1 MKAEERRHLK
11 ENEFATRAAWV
22 AEQVTTNRTRLL
34 SVAGVILAIGVATWG
49 YFYMRGVAADR
60 ASAML
65 GGALAI
71 AQSPVAPAS
80 TLPGAQQPA
89 GTYPTEAARAEATA
103 AALQKVIDAY
113 PSAETGTAARYYL
126 GATWLSAG
134 RAQDAERAF
143 ADAADKGG
151 TSLYAEMAKLGH
163 VEALAALQR
172 YDEAIKLLTDLSAQ
186 RNTRLPIDGILM
198 ELASVCRKAGKI
210 QEARAAFKR
219 VVDEFPES
227 TYANQARQQLAT
239 MG

>member
-1 MKAEERRHLK
+1 M
-11 ENEFATRAAWV
+11 
-22 AEQVTTNRTRLL
+22 Q
-34 SVAGVILAIGVATWG
+34 
-49 YFYMRGVAADR
+49 
-60 ASAML
+60 
-65 GGALAI
+65 
-71 AQSPVAPAS
+71 AP
-80 TLPGAQQPA
+80 
-89 GTYPTEAARAEATA
+89 GTYPSEAARAEATA

-113 PSAETGTAARYYL
+113 PSDDTGTAARYYL
-126 GATWLSAG
+126 GATLLTAG

-143 ADAADKGG
+143 SEATAKGG

-186 RNTRLPIDGILM
+186 RNTRLPIDGVLM
-198 ELASVCRKAGKI
+198 ELARVCRKAGKT

-227 TYANQARQQLAT
+227 SYANEARQQLST